1 MQPLSRRTF
10 LRGTAAAA
18 ITLPWLE
25 AMGAP
30 VSGSQPV
37 RLFCIGMHFG
47 FHPDAFFPKQAG
59 ANYQLPEL
67 LQPLANHRQQF
78 SVFSGM
84 DHPNV
89 GKGHPATV
97 NYLTGVEKPNQAR
110 QHSLDQAA
118 AEKIGK
124 QTRIHSLQ
132 LAATRT
138 AGKGGNISWGKGGVA
153 LPQEPSARAVFDQ
166 LFGAKA
172 KASVTPEAKAAIDED
187 RSILDHVLE
196 DTKSLQN
203 KLGAGD
209 RARLDEYL
217 TAIREVEQDLAK
229 VKELGFNPTDLVAS
243 EADFAGGGSENDSYR
258 LMLKLVALAFK
269 TDATRIATLHC
280 PNNFHALTHHG
291 KKKGKIN
298 SLIASQ
304 KFFVSELAKFLNELS
319 ATKDAGGSLLDNSLI
334 LLGGGMGNASI
345 HSTRNLPILLAGG
358 GLKHGQHH
366 KANRP
371 LGDLYVT
378 MLRRLGV
385 ETDRFSTSRGNLNEL
400 LG

>member
-10 LRGTAAAA
+10 LRGTAATA
-18 ITLPWLE
+18 IALPWLD

-30 VSGSQPV
+30 TANNQPV
-37 RLFCIGMHFG
+37 RLLCIGMHFG

-59 ANYQLPEL
+59 GNYQLSEL
-67 LQPLANHRQQF
+67 LEPLAKYRQQF
-78 SVFSGM
+78 TVFSGM

-97 NYLTGVEKPNQAR
+97 NYLTGVEKPNQRR

-124 QTRIHSLQ
+124 LTRIHSLQ

-138 AGKGGNISWGKGGVA
+138 AGKGGNISWGKGGIA
-153 LPQEPSARAVFDQ
+153 MPQQPSARELFDQ

-172 KASVTPEAKAAIDED
+172 KASIAPEARAALDED
-187 RSILDHVLE
+187 RSILDHVLA
-196 DTKSLQN
+196 DAKLLQN

-217 TAIREVEQDLAK
+217 TTIREVESDLAK
-229 VKELGFNPTDLVAS
+229 LKELGYKPADLQVT
-243 EADFAGGGSENDSYR
+243 EADFASGGSEQDCYR
-258 LMLKLVALAFK
+258 LMLRLVGLAFK

-291 KKKGKIN
+291 KKKGKIK

-304 KFFVSELAKFLNELS
+304 KFFVSELSKFIDDL
-319 ATKDAGGSLLDNSLI
+319 ATTKDASGPLLDNTLV

-358 GLKHGQHH
+358 GLKHGRHI

-371 LGDLYVT
+371 LGDLFVT
-378 MLRRLGV
+378 MLQRMGM
-385 ETDRFSTSRGNLNEL
+385 ETDRFSTSKGNMNEL

>member
-10 LRGTAAAA
+10 LRGTAAV
-18 ITLPWLE
+18 TLSLPWLD

-30 VSGSQPV
+30 AAGQQPV

-59 ANYQLPEL
+59 GNYQLPEL
-67 LQPLANHRQQF
+67 LEPLANYRKLF
-78 SVFSGM
+78 TVFSGM

-97 NYLTGVEKPNQAR
+97 NYLTGVEKPNQKK

-153 LPQEPSARAVFDQ
+153 LPQEPSPREVFDR

-172 KASVTPEAKAAIDED
+172 KASVSPEAQAALDED

-196 DTKSLQN
+196 DAKTLQN

-217 TAIREVEQDLAK
+217 TAIREVESDLAK
-229 VKELGFNPTDLVAS
+229 LKELGYKPSDVPTN
-243 EADFAGGGSENDSYR
+243 EAEFTGGGSENDCCR

-269 TDATRIATLHC
+269 TDATRVATLHC

-291 KKKGKIN
+291 KKKDKIK
-298 SLIASQ
+298 SLIKAQ
-304 KFFVSELAKFLNELS
+304 KSFVSEFAKLLDELS
-319 ATKDAGGSLLDNSLI
+319 TAKDANGPLIDNTLL

-358 GLKHGQHH
+358 GLKHGSHL

-378 MLRRLGV
+378 MLRRMGV
-385 ETDRFSTSRGNLNEL
+385 ETDRFSTSRGNMNEL

>member
-1 MQPLSRRTF
+1 MQPLSRRSF

-18 ITLPWLE
+18 ITLPWLD

-30 VSGSQPV
+30 TPGNQPV
-37 RLFCIGMHFG
+37 RLLCIGMHFG
-47 FHPDAFFPKQAG
+47 FHQDAFFPKQAG
-59 ANYQLPEL
+59 AGFQLPEL
-67 LQPLANHRQQF
+67 LGPLANHRQQF
-78 SVFSGM
+78 TVFSGM

-97 NYLTGVEKPNQAR
+97 NYLTGVEKPGPRR

-118 AEKIGK
+118 AEKTGK
-124 QTRIHSLQ
+124 LTRIHSLQ

-153 LPQEPSARAVFDQ
+153 LPQEPSPRELFNQ

-172 KASVTPEAKAAIDED
+172 KASVTPEAQAALDED

-196 DTKSLQN
+196 DTKTLQQ

-217 TAIREVEQDLAK
+217 TAIREVESDLVK
-229 VKELGFNPTDLVAS
+229 LKELGYKPTDVT
-243 EADFAGGGSENDSYR
+243 EGENDFAGGGSENDCYR

-269 TDATRIATLHC
+269 TDATRVATLHC

-298 SLIASQ
+298 SLIANQ
-304 KFFVSELAKFLNELS
+304 KLFVSEFAKFLDELTN
-319 ATKDAGGSLLDNSLI
+319 AKDAAGSLLDNTLV

-358 GLKHGQHH
+358 GLKHGSHI

-378 MLRRLGV
+378 MLRRMGV

>member
-1 MQPLSRRTF
+1 MTPLPRRTF
-10 LRGTAAAA
+10 LRGAAAA
-18 ITLPWLE
+18 LCLPWLD

-30 VSGSQPV
+30 TRGNQPV

-47 FHPDAFFPKQAG
+47 FHPDAFFPKQSG
-59 ANYQLPEL
+59 TGYKLPEI
-67 LQPLANHRQQF
+67 LQPLSAQRQHF
-78 SVFSGM
+78 TVFSGM

-97 NYLTGVEKPNQAR
+97 NYLTGVEKPAQR
-110 QHSLDQAA
+110 KQHSLDQAA
-118 AEKIGK
+118 AETIGRR
-124 QTRIHSLQ
+124 TRIHSLQ
-132 LAATRT
+132 MAAGRT

-153 LPQEPSARAVFDQ
+153 LPQQESAREIFDQ
-166 LFGAKA
+166 LFGKKA
-172 KASVTPEAKAAIDED
+172 KDSVSPEAQAALDED

-196 DTKSLQN
+196 DAKSLHG
-203 KLGAGD
+203 KLSGGD

-229 VKELGFNPTDLVAS
+229 IKEMGYLPTDVAANES
-243 EADFAGGGSENDSYR
+243 EFSGGGSENDIFR
-258 LMLKLVALAFK
+258 LMLRLTALAFK

-291 KKKGKIN
+291 KKKGKVQQ
-298 SLIASQ
+298 LIAAQSA
-304 KFFVSELAKFLNELS
+304 FVKDFAKLMDDLAS
-319 ATKDAGGSLLDNSLI
+319 TTDANGPLLDNTLL

-358 GLKHGQHH
+358 GLRHGQHL

-371 LGDLYVT
+371 LGDLFVT
-378 MLRRLGV
+378 ILQRMGV
-385 ETDRFSTSRGNLNEL
+385 ETGKFSTSRGNLNEL

>member
-1 MQPLSRRTF
+1 MTPLPRRAF

-18 ITLPWLE
+18 LCLPWLD

-30 VSGSQPV
+30 AAADQPV
-37 RLFCIGMHFG
+37 RLFCVGMHFG

-59 ANYQLPEL
+59 PNYALPAL
-67 LQPLANHRQQF
+67 LQPLASQRNRF
-78 SVFSGM
+78 TVFSGL
-84 DHPNV
+84 DHPSV

-97 NYLTGVEKPNQAR
+97 NYLTGVEKPAQR
-110 QHSLDQAA
+110 KQHSLDQAA
-118 AEKIGK
+118 AETIGK
-124 QTRIHSLQ
+124 RTRLHSLQ
-132 LAATRT
+132 MAAGRT

-153 LPQEPSARAVFDQ
+153 LPQQANARELFDQ
-166 LFGAKA
+166 MFGARA
-172 KASVTPEAKAAIDED
+172 KASVSPEAQAALED

-196 DTKSLQN
+196 DAKSLQN

-217 TAIREVEQDLAK
+217 TAVREVENDLAK
-229 VKELGFNPTDLVAS
+229 LKELGYRPADVDVN
-243 EADFAGGGSENDSYR
+243 EAEFATGGQDEVGIFR
-258 LMLKLVALAFK
+258 VMLKLTALAFK
-269 TDATRIATLHC
+269 TDTTRIATIHC

-291 KKKGKIN
+291 QKKGKVQ
-298 SLIASQ
+298 SLIATQ
-304 KFFVSELAKFLNELS
+304 TKFVKEFATLMEDLAT
-319 ATKDAGGSLLDNSLI
+319 AKDASGPLLDNTLL
-334 LLGGGMGNASI
+334 LLGGGMGNAAI

-358 GLKHGQHH
+358 GLKHGSHI

-378 MLRRLGV
+378 MLQRMGV
-385 ETDRFSTSRGNLNEL
+385 ETGKFSTSRGNLNEL

>member
-1 MQPLSRRTF
+1 MQYLPRRTF
-10 LRGTAAAA
+10 LRGAAASA

-30 VSGSQPV
+30 AASGQPV

-47 FHPDAFFPKQAG
+47 FHPEAFFPKQTG
-59 ANYQLPEL
+59 SEYQLPEL
-67 LQPLANHRQQF
+67 LQPIGNYRRQF

-97 NYLTGVEKPNQAR
+97 NYLTGVEKPSQRR
-110 QHSLDQAA
+110 QLSVDQAA

-132 LAATRT
+132 LAASRT
-138 AGKGGNISWGKGGVA
+138 AGKGGNISWGTGGVA
-153 LPQEPSARAVFDQ
+153 LPQEPSPRVVFDQ

-172 KASVTPEAKAAIDED
+172 QASITPAAKAAIDED

-229 VKELGFNPTDLVAS
+229 MKELGFNPADVSAT
-243 EADFAGGGSENDSYR
+243 EADFNGGGENESYQM
-258 LMLKLVALAFK
+258 MLKLVALAFK

-291 KKKGKIN
+291 KKNGKIK

-304 KFFVSELAKFLNELS
+304 KFFVAELAKFLDDLS
-319 ATKDAGGSLLDNSLI
+319 ATKDAGGSLLDSTLV

>member
-10 LRGTAAAA
+10 LQGSAAVA
-18 ITLPWLE
+18 ISLPWLD

-30 VSGSQPV
+30 ASSSQPV

-47 FHPDAFFPKQAG
+47 FHPDAFFPKEGG
-59 ANYQLPEL
+59 ADYRLPEL
-67 LQPLANHRQQF
+67 LAPLASHRQKF
-78 SVFSGM
+78 TVFSGM

-97 NYLTGVEKPNQAR
+97 NYLTGVEQPEKRR
-110 QHSLDQAA
+110 QHSLDQEA
-118 AEKIGK
+118 AEKLGR

-153 LPQEPSARAVFDQ
+153 LPQQPSPRELFDQ

-172 KASVTPEAKAAIDED
+172 KASVTPEAKAALDDD

-196 DTKSLQN
+196 DAKSLQN
-203 KLGAGD
+203 KLGSGD
-209 RARLDEYL
+209 KARLDEYL
-217 TAIREVEQDLAK
+217 TAIREVESEL
-229 VKELGFNPTDLVAS
+229 VKLKEFGFNPAEVGAS
-243 EADFAGGGSENDSYR
+243 ESEFGGGGSEVDCYR

-269 TDATRIATLHC
+269 TDSTRVATLHC

-291 KKKGKIN
+291 KKKGKIK
-298 SLIASQ
+298 SLIESQ
-304 KFFVSELAKFLNELS
+304 KAFVSEFATFLSELS
-319 ATKDAGGSLLDNSLI
+319 NAKDAAGPLLDNTLV

-358 GLKHGQHH
+358 GLKHGRHIQ
-366 KANRP
+366 ANRP
-371 LGDLYVT
+371 LGDLFVT
-378 MLRRLGV
+378 MLRRLGLPA
-385 ETDRFSTSRGNLNEL
+385 DRFSTSRGNLNEL

>member
-1 MQPLSRRTF
+1 
-10 LRGTAAAA
+10 
-18 ITLPWLE
+18 
-25 AMGAP
+25 MGALT
-30 VSGSQPV
+30 SANQPT

-47 FHPDAFFPKQAG
+47 FHPDAFFPKQTGAG
-59 ANYQLPEL
+59 YSLPEL
-67 LQPLANHRQQF
+67 LAPLGSHRQKF
-78 SVFSGM
+78 TVFSGM

-97 NYLTGVEKPNQAR
+97 NYLTGVEKPNQRR

-124 QTRIHSLQ
+124 LTRINSLQ

-153 LPQEPSARAVFDQ
+153 LPQQQSPRELFDQ

-172 KASVTPEAKAAIDED
+172 KASVTPEAKAALDED

-196 DTKSLQN
+196 DTKALQS
-203 KLGAGD
+203 KLGKGD
-209 RARLDEYL
+209 QARLDEYM
-217 TAIREVEQDLAK
+217 TAIREVESDLAK
-229 VKELGFNPTDLVAS
+229 LKELGFKPGDVPTN
-243 EADFAGGGSENDSYR
+243 EAEFAGGGSENDCYR
-258 LMLKLVALAFK
+258 LMLKLVGLAFK

-291 KKKGKIN
+291 KKKGKIK

-304 KFFVSELAKFLNELS
+304 KTFVSDLAKFLDDLNS
-319 ATKDAGGSLLDNSLI
+319 TSDAAGPLLDNTLV

-358 GLKHGQHH
+358 GLKHGSHI
-366 KANRP
+366 KADRP
-371 LGDLYVT
+371 LGDLFVT
-378 MLRRLGV
+378 MLRRMGV
-385 ETDRFSTSRGNLNEL
+385 ETDKFSTSRGNMNQL

>member
-30 VSGSQPV
+30 AAAKQPV

-47 FHPDAFFPKQAG
+47 FHPEAFFPKQAG
-59 ANYQLPEL
+59 GDYKTPEL
-67 LQPLANHRQQF
+67 LEPLANQRRQF
-78 SVFSGM
+78 SVFSGL

-97 NYLTGVEKPNQAR
+97 NYLTGVEKPNQRR

-132 LAATRT
+132 LAASRT
-138 AGKGGNISWGKGGVA
+138 AGKGGNISWGRGGVA
-153 LPQEPSARAVFDQ
+153 LPQEPSPRAVFDQ

-196 DTKSLQN
+196 DTKSLQS

-209 RARLDEYL
+209 RTRLDEYL

-229 VKELGFNPTDLVAS
+229 MKELGFKPTDINAS
-243 EADFAGGGSENDSYR
+243 ESDFAGGNGENDSYR

-269 TDATRIATLHC
+269 TDTTRVATLHC

-304 KFFVSELAKFLNELS
+304 KFFVSELARFLEDLNS
-319 ATKDAGGSLLDNSLI
+319 TKEAGGSVLDNTLV